1 MKKKG
6 ILAATLA
13 ALIAIGGATAA
24 HAAAPVPTTCNSNG
38 VAKSVHLTGK
48 THANGSAEI
57 LMTFQNGQQCKL
69 PAIWK

>member
-1 MKKKG
+1 MKKG
-6 ILAATLA
+6 LIAAALA

-24 HAAAPVPTTCNSNG
+24 HAAAPNG
-38 VAKSVHLTGK
+38 GFCAEQGKSKSVHLTGK

-57 LMTFQNGQQCKL
+57 LMTFENGQQCKL